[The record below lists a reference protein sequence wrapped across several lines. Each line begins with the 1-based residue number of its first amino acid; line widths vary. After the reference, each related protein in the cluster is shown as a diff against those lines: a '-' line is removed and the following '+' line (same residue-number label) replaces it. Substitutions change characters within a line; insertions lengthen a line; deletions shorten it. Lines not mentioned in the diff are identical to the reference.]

1 MFGQMM
7 VRRMFNEKR
16 FLTQIC
22 GNDFMVLKVSPPL
35 VVDEADIEKFV
46 VALREVVEFVHTSN
60 AFWSDALGLARRA
73 LDMI

>member
-1 MFGQMM
+1 MFGQMI
-7 VRRMFNEKR
+7 VRRLFNDKN

-35 VVDEADIEKFV
+35 VVDESDIERFV
-46 VALREVVEFVHTSN
+46 FAMRDVLEFVHTSH

-73 LDMI
+73 WDAI